1 MATYSGTGVELT
13 GSIRRDTIATTG
25 VDGTLAFA
33 TGNYQEF
40 PLPPTDGYKDAWLC
54 LISCFMLEA
63 LIWGFPASYGTGIMY
78 LDIPLLYAIL
88 KFFPRLRACATP
100 VGLILVRLALGLGSL
115 STSIT
120 HLILTQGIMSCAQ

>member
-33 TGNYQEF
+33 TDNYQEF

-54 LISCFMLEA
+54 LFSCFMLEA
-63 LIWGFPASYGTGIMY
+63 LIWGGHDPLRLRCTTDWVVGFPASYGT
-78 LDIPLLYAIL
+78 
-88 KFFPRLRACATP
+88 
-100 VGLILVRLALGLGSL
+100 V
-115 STSIT
+115 
-120 HLILTQGIMSCAQ
+120 